1 MNVNF
6 ELVTEVQALLR
17 RDFSVADPTLVN
29 PNNANP
35 LMDGEFMNLDS
46 AYKLIRAASLSMG
59 FALFVERGRM
69 DVQAIRKATVL
80 FGGTYEADTRVFTT
94 AGITAVGQKVEISAA
109 VTVDTL
115 TKSGLKIFTTGE
127 VVGYVTRLPAN
138 NGGRLRFLQIL
149 V

>member
-17 RDFSVADPTLVN
+17 RDFAVADRDLVN

-35 LMDGEFMNLDS
+35 LMDGEFMALDS
-46 AYKLIRAASLSMG
+46 SYKLVRASSLGFG

-69 DVQAIRKATVL
+69 DVQAIGKATVL

-94 AGITAVGQKVEISAA
+94 AGITAVGQKVEISDS
-109 VTVDTL
+109 VSVDSL

-127 VVGYVTRLPAN
+127 VVGFVTRLPAN
-138 NGGRLRFLQIL
+138 NGGRLRFIQTL